1 MGVFPEPNNEHLR
14 LKALQSYGVLD
25 TLPDIDLDELTV
37 LASEIC
43 QSPIALISLLDDKR
57 QWFKSHFGLNTTET
71 PKEQAFCSHAI
82 MQPTELMIIN
92 DARFDHRFANNPLV
106 TGNPN
111 IVFYAGVPLVNSEG
125 FPLGTLCVID
135 RKPRELSE
143 QQQKSLR
150 ILAKQVMT
158 QLELKRKVVELE
170 KANSVLEE
178 TNEFIRQFALSA
190 AHDIKNPLSSIK
202 MTSQMLQKRL
212 LKSGDTDNLKLVDMS
227 LSSAQKLLNL
237 VDDMLNYSFKPELL
251 TSAQAEIHLHELLE
265 RISTMIKVDTGVNI
279 TFPTLTQPIYC
290 STIAVE
296 QIFLNL
302 LTNAI
307 RYNDKAAVEIKIVFE
322 ESDHQYHFE
331 VHDNGIGIDNL
342 HLTRIFDKHVTLNKT
357 DRFDQKG
364 TGIGL
369 ASVKNLVEKMNG
381 QIVVESEPGLGSIF
395 KFSLGKIKSC

>member
-1 MGVFPEPNNEHLR
+1 MSVFPEPKNEPLR

-25 TLPDIDLDELTV
+25 TLPDIDFDELTV

-57 QWFKSHFGLNTTET
+57 QWFKSHFGLNATET

-82 MQPTELMIIN
+82 MQPRELMIIN
-92 DARFDHRFANNPLV
+92 DARADRRFANNPLV
-106 TGNPN
+106 TGSPN

-143 QQQKSLR
+143 QQQNSLR

-158 QLELKRKVVELE
+158 QLELKRKVIELE
-170 KANSVLEE
+170 KANNVLEE
-178 TNEFIRQFALSA
+178 TNAFIRQFALSA

-212 LKSGDTDNLKLVDMS
+212 LTSGDTDNLKLVDMS
-227 LSSAQKLLNL
+227 LASAQKLLNL
-237 VDDMLNYSFKPELL
+237 VDDMLDYSFKPELL
-251 TSAQAEIHLHELLE
+251 TSAQAEIDLNELLE

-279 TFPTLTQPIYC
+279 TFPALTQPIYC
-290 STIAVE
+290 SVIAVE

-307 RYNDKAAVEIKIVFE
+307 RYNDKAAVEIKIVFK
-322 ESDHQYHFE
+322 ESDQQYHFE
-331 VHDNGIGIDNL
+331 VHDNGMGIDNN
-342 HLTRIFDKHVTLNKT
+342 HLAKIFDKHVTLNKT

-369 ASVKNLVEKMNG
+369 ASVKSLVEKLNG
-381 QIVVESEPGLGSIF
+381 QIAVESEPGLGSIF
-395 KFSLGKIKSC
+395 KFSLGKVKL